1 MYGYKNNKWKKISK
15 GIRSEAINKK
25 RKEEGSKAICLQ
37 SKCDRSVFSL
47 PSETATAHFDSAF
60 MLAFYC

>member
-1 MYGYKNNKWKKISK
+1 MYEYKNNKWKKISK

-37 SKCDRSVFSL
+37 SKCDRSAL
-47 PSETATAHFDSAF
+47 PPRAMSKLASYLSA
-60 MLAFYC
+60 L